1 MLESQGDRSL
11 DAGEV
16 AGRPPPVPV
25 AFVQSP
31 SGLPMV
37 LLPVSRRIGGPM
49 QLTGQANAMRGTAH
63 TAGIGVSGRKDLRSP
78 DFFDKLTGRHPPG
91 WRPVRILFSAGV
103 PHSSSNA
110 PVYSR

>member
-1 MLESQGDRSL
+1 MLESEGDRSL
-11 DAGEV
+11 DAAED
-16 AGRPPPVPV
+16 AGRPGCFRAIPVGLAHGFAACFGSYW
-25 AFVQSP
+25 AF
-31 SGLPMV
+31 
-37 LLPVSRRIGGPM
+37 GPM
-49 QLTGQANAMRGTAH
+49 QPTGQANAMRGTAH